1 MAHLQDPAYWASWAI
16 SHWSTMAISGVLC
29 AIVGTYPFSHSSAS
43 VLLAFYWLVA
53 AALISYAYALSTLF
67 SKSRIAGTSTAVLYA
82 VSMIPGC
89 VSYLVSGILHVITAR
104 FDEIQKVS
112 ARHRGVVRSFRDSR
126 GCSKS
131 CRVHIRNRSREDTAE
146 ISCDSAAVN
155 S

>member
-16 SHWSTMAISGVLC
+16 SHWSTMAVSGVLC

-89 VSYLVSGILHVITAR
+89 VHT
-104 FDEIQKVS
+104 
-112 ARHRGVVRSFRDSR
+112 
-126 GCSKS
+126 
-131 CRVHIRNRSREDTAE
+131 
-146 ISCDSAAVN
+146 
-155 S
+155 